1 MTGPNRLQNIHPESF
16 TFTLLIGALTALPS
30 LATDMS
36 LPALGGIA
44 RSLHASPGEAA
55 LTLSLFLVGYALAP
69 IAFGPLSD
77 EYGRRPV
84 VIAGCA
90 LFALAAILGTFAD
103 SIPMLL
109 LWRLLQGA
117 GAGCGT
123 VISFAVVRDLFDGAA
138 LRRRLAQISIVRV
151 IAPMIGPSLGAFVL
165 PFGGWRGIYALTAI
179 LATFLLAAAILRLAE
194 SAPRFSG
201 RPHVPVRLI
210 TAYARVLRNRACLG
224 YSLVNACA
232 FGYLFGYING
242 SSLVMIEV
250 LGVSPRVFGLLFALV
265 DIGLLAGFFLNGRL
279 NAWGVGR
286 HAPLLTGL
294 WLGAGASLALLAL
307 SLAKM
312 TRLPSLVSLLL
323 IGAFGY
329 GLITPNATQGA
340 LQPLPEVAGV
350 AAAVLSLLMMLTGA
364 LSGMIVSTLFD
375 GRTALAMTGVMAV
388 FSTGAFVL
396 YLAFVRPAEQP
407 KAPR

>member
-1 MTGPNRLQNIHPESF
+1 MTGPTRSRNIHPESF
-16 TFTLLIGALTALPS
+16 TFTVLIGALTALPS

-36 LPALGGIA
+36 LPALDGIA
-44 RSLHASPGEAA
+44 RALHASPGEAA

-90 LFALAAILGTFAD
+90 LFALAAILGTFAG

-117 GAGCGT
+117 GAGAGT
-123 VISFAVVRDLFDGAA
+123 VISFAVVRDLFDGAG

-151 IAPMIGPSLGAFVL
+151 IAPMVGPSLGAFVL
-165 PFGGWRGIYALTAI
+165 PFGGWRGIYALTAL
-179 LATFLLAAAILRLAE
+179 LATLLLAAAILRLAE

-232 FGYLFGYING
+232 FGCLFGYING
-242 SSLVMIEV
+242 SSLVMIGV
-250 LGVSPRVFGLLFALV
+250 LGVSPRLFGLLFALV
-265 DIGLLAGFFLNGRL
+265 DMGLLAGFFLNGRL
-279 NAWGVGR
+279 NAWGIGR
-286 HAPLLTGL
+286 HAPLLAGL
-294 WLGAGASLALLAL
+294 WLSAAASLALLAL
-307 SLAKM
+307 SLAGM
-312 TRLPSLVSLLL
+312 TRLPGLVSLLL
-323 IGAFGY
+323 LAAFGY
-329 GLITPNATQGA
+329 GLVTPNATQGA

-364 LSGMIVSTLFD
+364 FSGMIVSALFD
-375 GRTALAMTGVMAV
+375 GRTALAMTGVMAA
-388 FSTGAFVL
+388 FSAGALAL
-396 YLAFVRPAEQP
+396 YLAFVRPAER
-407 KAPR
+407 AR

>member
-1 MTGPNRLQNIHPESF
+1 
-16 TFTLLIGALTALPS
+16 
-30 LATDMS
+30 MS
-36 LPALGGIA
+36 LPAIGGIA
-44 RSLHASPGEAA
+44 RSLHAQPGTAA
-55 LTLSLFLVGYALAP
+55 LTLSFFMVGYALAP
-69 IAFGPLSD
+69 VAFGPISD
-77 EYGRRPV
+77 DYGRRPV

-90 LFALAAILGTFAD
+90 LFAFAAILGTFAA

-117 GAGCGT
+117 GAGAGT
-123 VISFAVVRDLFDGAA
+123 VISFAVVRDLFDGAG

-151 IAPMIGPSLGAFVL
+151 IAPMVGPSLGAFVL

-179 LATFLLAAAILRLAE
+179 LACLLLAAAVLALAE
-194 SAPRFSG
+194 SAPQFSG

-210 TAYARVLRNRACLG
+210 TGYARVLGNRACLG

-232 FGYLFGYING
+232 FGALFGYING

-265 DIGLLAGFFLNGRL
+265 DVGLLGGFFLNGRL
-279 NAWGVGR
+279 NARGVGR
-286 HAPLLTGL
+286 HAPLLAGL
-294 WLGAGASLALLAL
+294 WLGAGSSLVLLAL
-307 SLAKM
+307 SLAGM
-312 TRLPSLVSLLL
+312 TRLVTLVPLLTISAL
-323 IGAFGY
+323 GY

-364 LSGMIVSTLFD
+364 FAGMIVSSLFD
-375 GRTALAMTGVMAV
+375 GRTAHAMTEVMAV
-388 FSTGAFVL
+388 FSMGALVL
-396 YLAFVRPAEQP
+396 YLTFVRPGE
-407 KAPR
+407 RRGERSGRE

>member
-1 MTGPNRLQNIHPESF
+1 MTGPARSRNIHPESF
-16 TFTLLIGALTALPS
+16 TFTVLIGALTALPS

-44 RSLHASPGEAA
+44 RALHASPGEAA
-55 LTLSLFLVGYALAP
+55 FTLSLFLVGYALAP

-90 LFALAAILGTFAD
+90 LFALAAILGTFAG

-117 GAGCGT
+117 GAGAGT
-123 VISFAVVRDLFDGAA
+123 VISFAVVRDLFDGAG

-151 IAPMIGPSLGAFVL
+151 IAPMVGPSLGAFVL
-165 PFGGWRGIYALTAI
+165 PFGGWRGIYALTAL
-179 LATFLLAAAILRLAE
+179 LATLLLAAAILRLAE

-201 RPHVPVRLI
+201 RPHVPVRLL

-232 FGYLFGYING
+232 FGCLFGYING
-242 SSLVMIEV
+242 SSLVMIGV
-250 LGVSPRVFGLLFALV
+250 LGVSPRIFGLLFALV
-265 DIGLLAGFFLNGRL
+265 DMGLLAGFFLNGRL
-279 NAWGVGR
+279 NAWGIGR
-286 HAPLLTGL
+286 HAPLLAGL
-294 WLGAGASLALLAL
+294 WLCACASLALLAL
-307 SLAKM
+307 SLAGM

-323 IGAFGY
+323 LAAFGY

-364 LSGMIVSTLFD
+364 FSGLIVSALFD
-375 GRTALAMTGVMAV
+375 GRTALAMTGVMAA
-388 FSTGAFVL
+388 FSAGALAL
-396 YLAFVRPAEQP
+396 YLAFVRPAER
-407 KAPR
+407 AR